1 MDTIRPKKRGNAPK
15 LPQRLVSAIK
25 SEVVEMKAPVDA
37 LMLPPALRG
46 AATAPGEAL
55 IDRLGFYITPD
66 RERRHK
72 EAALLKSED
81 ASESSS
87 IHSVQRDDDDSLSS
101 TNELLCDA
109 PAAPPARLV
118 FRSESSSRVFIEVD
132 KDEGAAIASPV
143 NAVHASAD
151 MAAPSAAAGRLSA
164 LLHPAAAPEPS
175 KALTS
180 LLLKLNEAYDVQ
192 QRKRTAEWA
201 SFYEQTR
208 ELAHRKAGGGD
219 DGPPDE
225 GDVAGVTALCS
236 AGNASAETRL
246 ALNGLIRRGVPVAFR
261 REVWLE
267 RSGANNVRDAELY
280 RQLAGRALAD
290 PAAAREISVD
300 VERTLANNSFF
311 RQGAGKARLRGVLA
325 AFAARNPDIGYSQG
339 LNIVAANLLLMVP
352 AAEDAFA
359 LLEVLVRDI
368 LPREYWARDGRVSGA
383 ALERDGRVAEAYV
396 AELFPGLERHL
407 ARAGAP
413 LGMFTP
419 GWLISGLAAVVQG
432 EALFRLWDLLFGF
445 CDGRF
450 AMCFALALVKLNRR
464 GLAACVDGEQV
475 MSYLGGRMSSAAV
488 SLDTLINET
497 VKLGEKVSV
506 ADLRRRRAAA
516 AEAMGKSDEHK

>member
-1 MDTIRPKKRGNAPK
+1 MDTIRPKKRGRAPK
-15 LPQRLVSAIK
+15 LPQRLVSSIK

-46 AATAPGEAL
+46 AASPGEAL
-55 IDRLGFYITPD
+55 VDRLGFYITPD

-72 EAALLKSED
+72 EAAMLKSED

-87 IHSVQRDDDDSLSS
+87 IHSVQRDDDESFSS
-101 TNELLCDA
+101 ANELLCDA
-109 PAAPPARLV
+109 PTAPPTKLI

-132 KDEGAAIASPV
+132 KDEATTFSPV

-151 MAAPSAAAGRLSA
+151 MAAPSAAGRLSA
-164 LLHPAAAPEPS
+164 LLPPDSS

-192 QRKRTAEWA
+192 QRKRTAEWTA
-201 SFYEQTR
+201 FYEQTR
-208 ELAHRKAGGGD
+208 EMAQKRAGG
-219 DGPPDE
+219 
-225 GDVAGVTALCS
+225 VAGVTALCS
-236 AGNASAETRL
+236 AANASPEMRH
-246 ALNGLIRRGVPVAFR
+246 ALNGLIRRGVPVSFR

-267 RSGANNVRDAELY
+267 RSGAGNTRDPELY
-280 RQLAGRALAD
+280 ASLVGRALTD
-290 PAAAREISVD
+290 ESAAREISVD

-311 RQGAGKARLRGVLA
+311 REGVGKARLRDVLA
-325 AFAARNPDIGYSQG
+325 AFAAHNPDIGYSQG

-352 AAEDAFA
+352 APEDAFA
-359 LLEVLVRDI
+359 LLEVLVRDV
-368 LPREYWARDGRVSGA
+368 LPAEYWSRDGRVSGA

-396 AELFPGLERHL
+396 AELFPGLERQL
-407 ARAGAP
+407 ARLGAP

-419 GWLISGLAAVVQG
+419 GWFISGLAAVVQG
-432 EALFRLWDLLFGF
+432 EALYRLWDLLFGF

-450 AMCFALALVKLNRR
+450 AFCFALALIKLNRR
-464 GLAACVDGEQV
+464 GLAACADGEQAL
-475 MSYLGGRMSSAAV
+475 SYLGARMSSAAV

-497 VKLGEKVSV
+497 VKLGERVSA

-516 AEAMGKSDEHK
+516 TK